1 MADSYG
7 SFCIF
12 MNVIKEVES
21 KQRCVSSKNDNGYI
35 LYLIYFCILLY
46 VYFKSFTSAG
56 KCIVESL
63 RMHWTLYN
71 IVVY

>member
-1 MADSYG
+1 MADFYG

-21 KQRCVSSKNDNGYI
+21 KQRCVSSKNNNRYI
-35 LYLIYFCILLY
+35 LYLIYFCILLH
-46 VYFKSFTSAG
+46 VYFKSFINAE

-63 RMHWTLYN
+63 GMHWTLYN
-71 IVVY
+71 IIVY

>member
-1 MADSYG
+1 MEVL
-7 SFCIF
+7 CIF
-12 MNVIKEVES
+12 MNVIKEVKS
-21 KQRCVSSKNDNGYI
+21 KQRCVSCENYNEYI

-46 VYFKSFTSAG
+46 VYFKSFINAE

-63 RMHWTLYN
+63 RMHWTLCN